1 MTILSTLIQ
10 GLSLGSLYAL
20 IALGFV
26 IVFKATHTVNFALPT
41 LLLVGGYVV
50 SRTFAAIGFFPALLL
65 GVAATVTLGL
75 IVERLLLSR
84 IPAHNHQAASI
95 LTIGV
100 NVVLLAMM
108 IQQLGERVV
117 SVGVP
122 WDDVILRWGDLTVPV
137 SSLVS
142 IGSAAVMILVLTL
155 LLRRTD
161 WGLAM
166 RASIDDQEAAVL
178 QGIRLRRI
186 SMSAWLVS
194 GILATVAG
202 IGLASFPA
210 PGLSVSSELAA
221 IKAFPAAIIGG
232 MDSLVGAVVGGL
244 IIGMTDA
251 MVSRNQDSLEFLG
264 HGLSDVAAFAVMIAV
279 LMVKPSGLF
288 GSKELARV

>member
-1 MTILSTLIQ
+1 VTILSTAIQ
-10 GLSLGSLYAL
+10 GLSLGALYAL

-26 IVFKATHTVNFALPT
+26 IVFKATRTVNFALPT
-41 LLLVGGYVV
+41 MLLVGGYVV
-50 SRTFAAIGFFPALLL
+50 ASTFDAIGFFPALLL
-65 GVAATVTLGL
+65 GVMATVVLGL
-75 IVERLLLSR
+75 LVERGLLSR

-108 IQQLGERVV
+108 VQLLGERVV
-117 SVGVP
+117 STGVP
-122 WDDVILRWGDLTVPV
+122 WDDSILHWGDLTVPV
-137 SSLVS
+137 SSLVA
-142 IGSAAVMILVLTL
+142 IGTAGVIILVLTV
-155 LLRRTD
+155 LLRRTN

-166 RASIDDQEAAVL
+166 RASIDDQEGAVL

-186 SMSAWLVS
+186 SMSSWLVS

-221 IKAFPAAIIGG
+221 IKAFPAAIVGG

-244 IIGMTDA
+244 VIGMTDA
-251 MVSRNQDSLEFLG
+251 FVSRNQGSVNFLG
-264 HGLSDVAAFAVMIAV
+264 HGLTDVSAFAVMIAV
-279 LMVKPSGLF
+279 LMIKPAGLF
-288 GSKELARV
+288 GAKEQARV

>member
-10 GLSLGSLYAL
+10 GLSLGALYAL

-26 IVFKATHTVNFALPT
+26 IVFKATRTVNFALPT

-50 SRTFAAIGFFPALLL
+50 SRTFDAIGFFPALLL
-65 GVAATVTLGL
+65 GVVATVVLGL
-75 IVERLLLSR
+75 LVERLLLSR

-108 IQQLGERVV
+108 VQLLGERVV
-117 SVGVP
+117 STGVP
-122 WDDVILRWGDLTVPV
+122 WDDSIVRWGDLTVPV
-137 SSLVS
+137 SSLVA
-142 IGSAAVMILVLTL
+142 IGTAGVIILVLTV
-155 LLRRTD
+155 LLRRTN

-166 RASIDDQEAAVL
+166 RASIDDQEGAVL

-221 IKAFPAAIIGG
+221 IKAFPAAIVGG
-232 MDSLVGAVVGGL
+232 MDSLLGAVVGGL
-244 IIGMTDA
+244 VIGMTDA
-251 MVSRNQDSLEFLG
+251 FVSRNQGSLDSLG
-264 HGLSDVAAFAVMIAV
+264 HGLTDVSAFAVMIAI
-279 LMVKPSGLF
+279 LMIKPAGLF
-288 GSKELARV
+288 GAKEQARV